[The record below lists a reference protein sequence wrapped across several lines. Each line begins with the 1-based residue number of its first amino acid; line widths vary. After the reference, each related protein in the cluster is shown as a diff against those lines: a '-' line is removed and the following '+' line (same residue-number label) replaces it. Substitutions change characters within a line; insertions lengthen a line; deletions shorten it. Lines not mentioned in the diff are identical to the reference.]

1 VFFIPDHS
9 NNLRLFAI
17 LTRGVLSEKEISV
30 TLLLHTGAEP
40 IEYDALR
47 DLPIP
52 AATLTHVP
60 IPHHRVVDMLVHTLS
75 FYGHEVIEQ
84 HHGITKDGLRYFGLL
99 SLQSPYTGY
108 TDTVGLRN
116 FHDNH

>member
-1 VFFIPDHS
+1 MFFIPDRS

-17 LTRGVLSEKEISV
+17 LTREALSEKEISV
-30 TLLLHTGAEP
+30 TLLLHNGAEP

-52 AATLTHVP
+52 AGTLTLTHVP
-60 IPHHRVVDMLVHTLS
+60 TPHHRVVDMLVHTLS

-84 HHGITKDGLRYFGLL
+84 HHGVTKDGLRYFGLL
-99 SLQSPYTGY
+99 SLASPHT
-108 TDTVGLRN
+108 
-116 FHDNH
+116 